1 MNITSKAQRAGNE
14 FVKGYS
20 KWGDVQILNIESMSE
35 EDTLQ
40 AVRFDAF
47 MQGVWWTIEE
57 VKKLDLTDDGE
68 N

>member
-47 MQGVWWTIEE
+47 MQGVWWAIEE
-57 VKKLDLTDDGE
+57 VQKLVSTDGNED
-68 N
+68 